1 MDIEN
6 LTLGQLKEI
15 QSTVGAISQKRLPFK
30 VGEKYFIRTATYF
43 QLGKLKEVVGDWL
56 VLEQAS
62 WVADTGR
69 FHEFLKEG
77 KCNEY
82 ESFTEDVYVPIGSVI
97 DITKWSHDLFKGN
110 K

>member
-15 QSTVGAISQKRLPFK
+15 QQTVGSQKQKRLPFK
-30 VGEKYFIRTATYF
+30 VGEKYFIRTATFF
-43 QLGKLKEVVGDWL
+43 QLGKLKEIVGEWL
-56 VLEQAS
+56 VLENAS
-62 WVADTGR
+62 WIADTGR
-69 FHEFLKEG
+69 FYEFLKDG

-82 ESFTEDVYVPIGSVI
+82 ESFTEDVYVPLSSVI
-97 DITKWSHDLFKGN
+97 DITIWSHALFKGN